1 MSFTCPRC
9 SGKLR
14 FHNIESSTKYFIS
27 CISCG
32 LSGLVDAGFRD
43 KILAYYTFL
52 DNYRAGKTSNFNDLI
67 PELISLGLLR
77 DPNEIRSMISKC
89 NLSIELLPEVV
100 KDILFSLNDYV
111 ALYRFIDPP
120 KIEYGCSVDE
130 LNINDRLKSVLKSY
144 GIHRLYRFQEEAI
157 KRILNGEDIVIVA
170 PTGSGKTECFAIPI
184 IHLISSSRDRRFFPL
199 VPEGSRVLKALFIYP
214 TKSLSRDQLLKIKR
228 LASPLGVTVRIF
240 DGDTSTSE
248 REEIYDEPPDIL
260 MTNFDI
266 IHYHLSHRTPL
277 SNHFKSVRYI
287 VVDELHSYVGAFGA
301 NVHWILK
308 RLQRVCGS
316 TQIIG
321 CSATISN
328 PGEFASMLFDRRVG
342 VVEGSGRRGGFHFI
356 MLYPSIRSFYSA
368 IGDIVSK
375 LVKYGY
381 KTIVFSNSHVEAEVV
396 KQVLDGRNVKSYVHR
411 AGLPKNYRV
420 KVEEDFRSGRIMVV
434 SATPTLE
441 LGIDVGDVDC
451 VITSPI
457 GLARFMHRIGRAGR
471 RGQEAIAILM
481 LRGGDP
487 ISAYYKRNPEK
498 YFTYLEPIYV
508 EPRNLMVARHQL
520 IAACMDKP
528 LSSGEFEDWTDI
540 LKSLVDEGV
549 LSFRGKRYYA
559 TQEGRRLLRRYNI
572 RGAGGRVEIYFN
584 GKLIGER
591 ELPIA
596 LSELFPGA
604 VYLHAGLKFRSKSFR
619 VDRGGYGYVEVERL
633 PDDFQ
638 YRTDAKRTAYPE
650 IIEVVERGGAYNIEA
665 LYCRLRIKEIV
676 EGYYLRDIFSGEII
690 GENNLV
696 EPLEY
701 SYETY
706 GFVFKAP
713 EPIINLDSSKN
724 YSDFLAG
731 SFHAVEHVL
740 IESSD
745 IFTGS
750 GSGEIGGISMG
761 SSGVIFVYD
770 GVLGGS
776 GASLL
781 LFKNLADA
789 FYKSYEILISCDC
802 NSVDGCPNCTYSYRC
817 GNNNKPLD
825 RVGAIEVFKIILSGV
840 ETRVYGEDYAAFK
853 PIM

>member
-9 SGKLR
+9 NGKLR

-27 CISCG
+27 CVSCG

-52 DNYRAGKTSNFNDLI
+52 DNYRAGKISDFKGLI

-77 DPNEIRSMISKC
+77 DPNEIRGMISKC
-89 NLSIELLPEVV
+89 GLSVESLPEVV
-100 KDILFSLNDYV
+100 RDILFSPNDYV
-111 ALYRFIDPP
+111 ALYRFIEPP
-120 KIEYGCSVDE
+120 KVEYGCSVDE
-130 LNINDRLKSVLKSY
+130 LNVNDRLKNALKSY
-144 GIHRLYRFQEEAI
+144 GIYRLYMFQEEAI
-157 KRILNGEDIVIVA
+157 KRILNGEDVVIVA

-184 IHLISSSRDRRFFPL
+184 IHLIASSRDRRFYPL
-199 VPEGSRVLKALFIYP
+199 VPEGSRALRALFIYP
-214 TKSLSRDQLLKIKR
+214 TKSLSRDQLFKIRR
-228 LASPLGVTVRIF
+228 LATPLGVTVRIF

-248 REEIYDEPPDIL
+248 REEIYSEPPDIL

-266 IHYHLSHRTPL
+266 IHHHLSHRTPL

-316 TQIIG
+316 TQMIG

-368 IGDIVSK
+368 IGDVVSK
-375 LVKYGY
+375 LVNYGY

-396 KQVLDGRNVKSYVHR
+396 KQVLDDRNVKSYVHR
-411 AGLPKNYRV
+411 AGLPKSYRV
-420 KVEEDFRSGRIMVV
+420 KVEEDFRGGRIMVV

-508 EPRNLMVARHQL
+508 EPRNLMVARNQL

-528 LSSGEFEDWTDI
+528 LSSEEFKGWADV
-540 LKSLVDEGV
+540 LKSLADEGL
-549 LSFRGKRYYA
+549 LSVRGKRYHA
-559 TQEGRRLLRRYNI
+559 TMDGRRILRRYNI

-584 GKLIGER
+584 GKIIGER
-591 ELPIA
+591 ELPAA

-604 VYLHAGLKFRSKSFR
+604 VYLHAGLKFRSKNFKIS
-619 VDRGGYGYVEVERL
+619 GNYGYVEVERL

-650 IIEVVERGGAYNIEA
+650 IIEVVEGGEAYGVEA
-665 LYCRLRIKEIV
+665 LYCRLRIREMV

-690 GENNLV
+690 SENSLV

-713 EPIINLDSSKN
+713 EPTTHSNSSKD
-724 YSDFLAG
+724 YLEFLAG

-745 IFTGS
+745 MFTGS

-789 FYKSYEILISCDC
+789 FSKSYEILRGCDC

-817 GNNNKPLD
+817 GNNNKPLN
-825 RVGAIEVFKIILSGV
+825 RVGAIEVFKLILSGAK
-840 ETRVYGEDYAAFK
+840 TRVREEDYVAFK

>member
-1 MSFTCPRC
+1 M
-9 SGKLR
+9 
-14 FHNIESSTKYFIS
+14 
-27 CISCG
+27 
-32 LSGLVDAGFRD
+32 VDAGFRD

-52 DNYRAGKTSNFNDLI
+52 DNYRAGKISDFKGLI

-77 DPNEIRSMISKC
+77 DPNEIRGMISKC
-89 NLSIELLPEVV
+89 GLSVESLPEVV
-100 KDILFSLNDYV
+100 RDILFSPNDYV
-111 ALYRFIDPP
+111 ALYRFIEPP
-120 KIEYGCSVDE
+120 KVEYGCSVDE
-130 LNINDRLKSVLKSY
+130 LNVNDRLKNALKSY
-144 GIHRLYRFQEEAI
+144 GIYRLYRFQEEAI
-157 KRILNGEDIVIVA
+157 KRILNGEDVVIVA

-184 IHLISSSRDRRFFPL
+184 IHLIASSRDRRFYPL
-199 VPEGSRVLKALFIYP
+199 VPEGSRALRALFIYP
-214 TKSLSRDQLLKIKR
+214 TKSLSRDQLFKIRR
-228 LASPLGVTVRIF
+228 LATPLGVTVRIF

-248 REEIYDEPPDIL
+248 REEIYNNPPDIL

-266 IHYHLSHRTPL
+266 IHHHLSHRTPL

-308 RLQRVCGS
+308 RLQRVCGY
-316 TQIIG
+316 TQMIG

-368 IGDIVSK
+368 IGDVVSK

-396 KQVLDGRNVKSYVHR
+396 KQVLDDRNVKSYVHR
-411 AGLPKNYRV
+411 AGLPKSYRV

-441 LGIDVGDVDC
+441 LGIDIGDVDC

-508 EPRNLMVARHQL
+508 EPRNLMVARNQL

-528 LSSGEFEDWTDI
+528 LSSDEFKGWADV
-540 LKSLVDEGV
+540 LKSLTDEGL
-549 LSFRGKRYYA
+549 LSVRGKRYHA
-559 TQEGRRLLRRYNI
+559 TMEGRRILRKYNI

-584 GKLIGER
+584 GKIIGER

-604 VYLHAGLKFRSKSFR
+604 VYLHAGLKFRSKNFKIS
-619 VDRGGYGYVEVERL
+619 GNYGYVEVERL

-650 IIEVVERGGAYNIEA
+650 IIEVVERGGAYGVEA
-665 LYCRLRIKEIV
+665 LYCRLRIREMV

-690 GENNLV
+690 SENSLV

-713 EPIINLDSSKN
+713 EPTTHSNSSKD
-724 YSDFLAG
+724 YLEFLAG

-745 IFTGS
+745 MFTGS

-781 LFKNLADA
+781 LFKNLAEA
-789 FYKSYEILISCDC
+789 FSKSYEILRGCDC

-817 GNNNKPLD
+817 GNNNKPLN
-825 RVGAIEVFKIILSGV
+825 RVGAIEIFKLILSGAK
-840 ETRVYGEDYAAFK
+840 TRVREEDYVAFK